1 MRYLSLVVLASLI
14 PLGSVESQ
22 RLGNGGR
29 SNRARG
35 PISQAIRSISTSVRR
50 TLHRRFER
58 NLPRTVH
65 HRPRRH
71 ALCGYWKL
79 VERRVLVPA
88 TFEWRRDS
96 CGRYYRVC
104 VRHSYYKTV
113 QTRVWVNSVRH
124 HSRR

>member
-1 MRYLSLVVLASLI
+1 MQPISSSVIDGPGKLS
-14 PLGSVESQ
+14 PLGHQLDEPLSGMHPVLQ
-22 RLGNGGR
+22 QLDVYVPLAQGR
-29 SNRARG
+29 
-35 PISQAIRSISTSVRR
+35 TR
-50 TLHRRFER
+50 TLHRRVER